1 VSEEHA
7 AADAGERK
15 GCSLWKL
22 TVSALRQ
29 LRVVVVGKGLR
40 PGARVERA
48 AGLSECEAPR
58 RREMTPPP
66 PPLPPKQRGGFATSA
81 THS

>member
-1 VSEEHA
+1 MSEEHA
-7 AADAGERK
+7 AADAGERERK

-40 PGARVERA
+40 PGARVE
-48 AGLSECEAPR
+48 SESGWAE
-58 RREMTPPP
+58 
-66 PPLPPKQRGGFATSA
+66 
-81 THS
+81 